1 MEKISSGISPAF
13 LRHPAIKILEDW
25 DRGKG
30 NGTFRYSGGIPGEQ
44 SQYDS
49 SSGKTVYPPHTFC
62 RRMNQIRR
70 LTGLN
75 MSDRDTVLTLLLSY
89 RMLSDY
95 SADGEDG
102 RK

>member
-1 MEKISSGISPAF
+1 MTAAAEKLYIH
-13 LRHPAIKILEDW
+13 R
-25 DRGKG
+25 
-30 NGTFRYSGGIPGEQ
+30 T
-44 SQYDS
+44 
-49 SSGKTVYPPHTFC
+49 TFC